1 MKKFV
6 AIICVVAMLM
16 SFTTT
21 AFADEWDILSPQYKK
36 CEAVSE
42 FSIVLNKP
50 LECLAFLNEEAGF
63 DIKYMIEEL
72 TKAKYTAKIQA
83 ETSDDALK
91 AKIAMA
97 VNADVPVCLSEDLK
111 FGADVTLYMWMEY
124 DFTSVENAKYNIIIK
139 NPLNGQYLTLDYFE
153 LMAETGVDMKS
164 ALVETYKG
172 IDVNAGT
179 EELTTLVKNV
189 YKKHAKLDVNGNEYT
204 VTLTNDAM
212 VDMVFDL
219 ILGYLETDY
228 VKSLGADTSMLDTG
242 YVDMATIQALVKGL
256 GIFGENDACVMKAET
271 NALGQVVETE
281 ESVHIDFNIV
291 ELAAAL
297 GAAEDE
303 LYPLTKENS
312 NIDLTFKSK
321 TSYTKINED
330 NVAQFPVLTEE
341 NSAKLMDVLAVI
353 DLGGPI
359 PENFDNKTTYQPEY
373 FWNSAKGMMERNGMY
388 VDANGFIE
396 SCNWDEDN
404 LTGKAAVGE
413 DGAVVIILTS
423 DNFGTVVVKGNLKED
438 AYTLNDTQLWGRKPF
453 KVATEYNWESY
464 EGEEV
469 LYVSMDVLNYIL
481 GAKVQSIQTYILDE
495 NLKEMT
501 NPEYYFETVR
511 PNPAYVAP
519 SEQ

>member
-1 MKKFV
+1 MKKIV

-36 CEAVSE
+36 YEAVSE

-83 ETSDDALK
+83 EMSDDALK

-97 VNADVPVCLSEDLK
+97 LNADVPVNLSEDLK
-111 FGADVTLYMWMEY
+111 FGADVILYMWMEY

-164 ALVETYKG
+164 TLVETFKG
-172 IDVNAGT
+172 IDMNAGT
-179 EELTTLVKNV
+179 EELNTLVKNI
-189 YKKHAKLDVNGNEYT
+189 YKKHATLDVKGNEYT
-204 VTLTNDAM
+204 LTLTNDAM

-219 ILGYLETDY
+219 MLGYFETDY
-228 VKSLGADTSMLDTG
+228 VKSLGADAAMLDTG
-242 YVDMATIQALVKGL
+242 DVDLATVQTLVKDL
-256 GIFGENDACVMKAET
+256 GIFGENDACIMKAKT

-312 NIDLTFKSK
+312 NIDITFKSK
-321 TSYTKINED
+321 ISYTKINED
-330 NVAQFPVLTEE
+330 NVVQFPVLTEE
-341 NSAKLMDVLAVI
+341 NSAKLMDALGALEPEVDYAVPDREI
-353 DLGGPI
+353 
-359 PENFDNKTTYQPEY
+359 YQPEY
-373 FWNSAKGMMERNGMY
+373 FWNNAKGMMERNGMY

-404 LTGKAAVGE
+404 LTGKAVVGE
-413 DGAVVIILTS
+413 DGAVVIVLTS

-453 KVATEYNWESY
+453 RVATEYNWESY

-469 LYVSMDVLNYIL
+469 LYVSMDVLSYIL

-495 NLKEMT
+495 NLNELT
-501 NPEYYFETVR
+501 TPEYYFETVR